1 MKAQTHL
8 LETSVKGV
16 GAEVLSGGAGAV
28 VGGLV
33 GGAARFFVGG
43 AGAIPGAV
51 IGSSLFGGMLE
62 VSLVHCGRKTLRVKR
77 TRAMGRALAAGTVS
91 AIPFGGAGAKA
102 ITGAT
107 KITGRMVAGAAGR
120 EAVKGGVLGGT
131 EATIATQIDEGR
143 MPTKE
148 EYAAYIGGGTLFG
161 GALGAASPKI
171 GKSMDKFFGKTGED
185 IDRAIATG
193 EIEYKDIENWTL
205 ATSRDTPLL
214 PPLLPP
220 LLQKT

>member
-1 MKAQTHL
+1 
-8 LETSVKGV
+8 
-16 GAEVLSGGAGAV
+16 
-28 VGGLV
+28 
-33 GGAARFFVGG
+33 
-43 AGAIPGAV
+43 
-51 IGSSLFGGMLE
+51 
-62 VSLVHCGRKTLRVKR
+62 
-77 TRAMGRALAAGTVS
+77 MGRALAAGTVS

-131 EATIATQIDEGR
+131 EATIAKAIDEDR
-143 MPTKE
+143 LPTKE

-205 ATSRDTPLL
+205 ATSRDTPAPTPAL
-214 PPLLPP
+214 PPPYR
-220 LLQKT
+220 